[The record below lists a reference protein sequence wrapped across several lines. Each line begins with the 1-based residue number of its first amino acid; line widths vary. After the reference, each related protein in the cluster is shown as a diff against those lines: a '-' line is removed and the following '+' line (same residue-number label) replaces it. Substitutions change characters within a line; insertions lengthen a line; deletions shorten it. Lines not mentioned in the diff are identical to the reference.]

1 MSEQINPNNGIPL
14 YKQIF
19 TDLEK
24 RITTGEFSDTNR
36 FPSEKM
42 LCEEYGASRITI
54 RHAVDMLTQVRLIS
68 KKQGQGTFVVDP
80 NEQYVSTGY
89 MSFTS
94 TCLLNGKTPGALF
107 RSLSQRSASEK
118 ECEMLHCKDV
128 AVLSRIRTIDNEPVV
143 IEEITMPSD
152 YIDSATKDL
161 TGSFSENMKSFGI
174 IIANIRREIEIC
186 YANDVEA
193 SILQLEPGTPLL
205 LLHEKLLSRD
215 NTILFLVKN
224 VVSTAKFPYF
234 LL

>member
-1 MSEQINPNNGIPL
+1 
-14 YKQIF
+14 
-19 TDLEK
+19 
-24 RITTGEFSDTNR
+24 
-36 FPSEKM
+36 
-42 LCEEYGASRITI
+42 
-54 RHAVDMLTQVRLIS
+54 
-68 KKQGQGTFVVDP
+68 
-80 NEQYVSTGY
+80 
-89 MSFTS
+89 
-94 TCLLNGKTPGALF
+94 
-107 RSLSQRSASEK
+107 
-118 ECEMLHCKDV
+118 MLHCKDV